1 MEQTVGGGDVDCSS
15 SEQIYGCIK
24 QTRVCLEE
32 IKHPQETQTNKT
44 FNLFFPL
51 L

>member
-1 MEQTVGGGDVDCSS
+1 MVQTVGGGDVDCGT
-15 SEQIYGCIK
+15 SEQVCGCVR
-24 QTRVCLEE
+24 QTRVCLEG
-32 IKHPQETQTNKT
+32 IKHPQEKQTNKT